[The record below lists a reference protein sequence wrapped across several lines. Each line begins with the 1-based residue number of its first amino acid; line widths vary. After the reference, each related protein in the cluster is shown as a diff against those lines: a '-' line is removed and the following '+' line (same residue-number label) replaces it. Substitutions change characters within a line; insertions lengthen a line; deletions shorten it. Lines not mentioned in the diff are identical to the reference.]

1 MSLRGRPKPGPK
13 FQDGDLC
20 CNFGYYRA
28 MPSTERKERLF
39 RDIVL
44 LRRAEGQSPGA
55 RDIVTVRSHLEQE
68 LGGSVSRSLAARLL
82 GVSHTALQKWIDA
95 GDVPVIITPSGAIGV
110 PVSALVDLY
119 ESITAERESGQ
130 RRLHLLEPAMTE
142 ARERAK
148 ALQPARLIDAGDG
161 DGPDSH
167 DRAERRNRAY
177 HAAVARHLRRSTVE
191 RALHQLWR
199 WDEEGTIDPRYAEA
213 WEEVLRRPLPDIKQV
228 LTENSQRARDLRQNS
243 PFAGALSEPERRKI
257 LDEIQ

>member
-1 MSLRGRPKPGPK
+1 
-13 FQDGDLC
+13 
-20 CNFGYYRA
+20 

-44 LRRAEGQSPGA
+44 LRRAEEQSPGA
-55 RDIVTVRSHLEQE
+55 RDVVTVRSHLEQE

-119 ESITAERESGQ
+119 ESITTERESGQ
-130 RRLHLLEPAMTE
+130 RRLHVMEPAMTE

-148 ALQPARLIDAGDG
+148 ALQPARLIDAGDSA
-161 DGPDSH
+161 DPH

-213 WEEVLRRPLPDIKQV
+213 WEEVLRRPLPDIKRV

-257 LDEIQ
+257 LDEIR